1 MEVLSRLFSTD
12 GFMPQGVCYA
22 WTPELLWTMAGANL
36 VTALSCFSIA
46 GALAVARRK
55 RGDQRLNVII
65 TMLVAFLIAVGMTYL
80 IDVSTIWYP
89 RYRIEAFVGG
99 MTAFIAACTAIA
111 LWPIVG
117 DAATHVDYHEAVA
130 KELSERNEELA
141 ETLWSLQRQRSDLQ
155 FLNRFSALLDVS
167 TSELEIADMLGDA
180 MQTLWPGANGALYL
194 RNFEDNSFKMAATWG
209 GATALEAIE
218 GSECWAFRLGRAFPE
233 DGHPDAVECEAAGCG
248 ADRHCYPVFG
258 GGETHGLIHMRSLGE
273 RGENAAVANLFPTLA
288 ERLGLALHNLRL
300 KSTLEVI
307 STRDALTGLFNRRY
321 MEEALALEE
330 RRVEREGTECS
341 VIMFDLDH
349 FKAVNDT
356 HGHDVGDAALR
367 LFADVVTMTTRA
379 TDVACR
385 YGGEEFIVILPG
397 TSGPAALELGER
409 IRKQFALVSDSNMD
423 SRLRGLRVSGGVA
436 CLPANAET
444 MPELLIAAD
453 GAMYDAKTAG
463 RDRVELAAVSGPT
476 AVPRAG
482 ELRRTTDRS
491 PD

>member
-1 MEVLSRLFSTD
+1 MVDLISQLFSTD
-12 GFMPQGVCYA
+12 GFMPQGLSFA
-22 WTPELLWTMAGANL
+22 WTPELLWATVGANL
-36 VTALSCFSIA
+36 IVAVSCYSIA
-46 GALAVARRK
+46 AAIGVARRK
-55 RGDQRLNVII
+55 RGDERLNLILFMMI
-65 TMLVAFLIAVGMTYL
+65 AFLIAAGTSFL
-80 IDVSTIWYP
+80 IDAVTIWYP
-89 RYRIEAFVGG
+89 RYWIDAFAGVA
-99 MTAFIAACTAIA
+99 TALIAGATAIA

-117 DAATHVDYHEAVA
+117 EAATFVDQHEAAA
-130 KELSERNEELA
+130 KELSERNQELA
-141 ETLWSLQRQRSDLQ
+141 ETLENLRRQRADLQ

-180 MQTLWPGANGALYL
+180 MQTLWPGVDGALYVH
-194 RNFEDNSFKMAATWG
+194 NFESNSFSMATTWG
-209 GATALEAIE
+209 DAPAKDVIK

-233 DGHPDAVECEAAGCG
+233 EGHPDAVGCEAAGCG
-248 ADRHCYPVFG
+248 AERNCYPVFG
-258 GGETHGLIHMRSLGE
+258 GGETHGLIHMRNLAG
-273 RGENAAVANLFPTLA
+273 RGDNAAVADLFPTLA

-300 KSTLEVI
+300 KSSLEVI

-330 RRVEREGTECS
+330 RRVEREGTGCS

-349 FKAVNDT
+349 FKSVNDT

-367 LFADVVTMTTRA
+367 LFADVVSMTTRG

-397 TSGPAALELGER
+397 TDGPAAQELGDR

-436 CLPANAET
+436 CIPVHAAT

-453 GAMYDAKTAG
+453 GAMYAAKTAG
-463 RDRVELAAVSGPT
+463 RDRIEIASGSLGRP
-476 AVPRAG
+476 AG
-482 ELRRTTDRS
+482 
-491 PD
+491 